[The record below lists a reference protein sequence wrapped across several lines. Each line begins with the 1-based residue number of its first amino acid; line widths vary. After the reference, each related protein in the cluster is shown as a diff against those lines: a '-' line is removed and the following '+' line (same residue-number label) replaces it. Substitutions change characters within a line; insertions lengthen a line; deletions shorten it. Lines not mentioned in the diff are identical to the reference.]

1 MAKPWGNV
9 RVFFSVFIRIP
20 YVIMAIRQLPGC
32 SGFVQNR
39 VPLTTIS

>member
-9 RVFFSVFIRIP
+9 GVFFFVFIRIS
-20 YVIMAIRQLPGC
+20 YVIVAIRQLPGC

-39 VPLTTIS
+39 VQLTTIS